1 MSARYMKRSTR
12 VSGLWILICVVLAL
26 AVGTVA
32 YFWVTQGRFPL
43 APGASQAGSEP
54 ADSQE
59 GAAAGISFAP
69 ESSAA
74 ASSVSASSTVM
85 NALVYTNDEYGFTF
99 ALPQDFE
106 GYTILKG
113 EWEGTDIQNTG
124 SKARVFQGPQ
134 ITIRDPRWTSEVP
147 RQDIPIMI
155 LTAEQ
160 WNQLQNGEFS
170 IGAAPV
176 NPTEL
181 GQNSKYVFAL
191 PARYNYAF
199 PEGYEEVQ
207 NILDASPLA
216 AFEPSLKKQ
225 S

>member
-1 MSARYMKRSTR
+1 MSARYMKKPIR
-12 VSGLWILICVVLAL
+12 VSRLWILICVVLAL
-26 AVGTVA
+26 VVGTIA

-43 APGASQAGSEP
+43 APAASQAGSEP
-54 ADSQE
+54 VSSQQNS
-59 GAAAGISFAP
+59 AAGISSAL
-69 ESSAA
+69 ESSASA
-74 ASSVSASSTVM
+74 DSGSSSSAVM
-85 NALVYTNDEYGFTF
+85 NALTYTNKEYGFTF

-106 GYTILKG
+106 GYTILNE
-113 EWEGTDIQNTG
+113 EWEGTDIKNTA
-124 SKARVFQGPQ
+124 SKARVFKGPQ
-134 ITIRDPRWTSEVP
+134 ITIRDPRWTSQVP

-155 LTAEQ
+155 LTVDQ

-176 NPTEL
+176 NPSEL

-207 NILDASPLA
+207 TILDGSPLA
-216 AFEPSLKKQ
+216 AFEPTSKK
-225 S
+225 

>member
-1 MSARYMKRSTR
+1 MSARYMKKSIK
-12 VSGLWILICVVLAL
+12 VSRLWILICVVLAL
-26 AVGTVA
+26 VVGTIA

-43 APGASQAGSEP
+43 APAASQAGSEP
-54 ADSQE
+54 VSSQQNST
-59 GAAAGISFAP
+59 AGISSAL
-69 ESSAA
+69 ESSASA
-74 ASSVSASSTVM
+74 DSGSSSSAVM
-85 NALVYTNDEYGFTF
+85 NALTYTNKEYGFTF

-106 GYTILKG
+106 GYTILNE
-113 EWEGTDIQNTG
+113 EWEGTDIKNTA
-124 SKARVFQGPQ
+124 SKARVFKGPQ
-134 ITIRDPRWTSEVP
+134 ITIRDPRWTSQVP

-155 LTAEQ
+155 LTVDQ

-176 NPTEL
+176 NPSEL

-207 NILDASPLA
+207 TILDGSPLA
-216 AFEPSLKKQ
+216 AFEPTSKK
-225 S
+225 

>member
-1 MSARYMKRSTR
+1 MSARYMKKSIR
-12 VSGLWILICVVLAL
+12 VSRLWILICVVLAL
-26 AVGTVA
+26 VVGTIA

-43 APGASQAGSEP
+43 APAASQAGSEP
-54 ADSQE
+54 VSSQE
-59 GAAAGISFAP
+59 NSAAGISSAL
-69 ESSAA
+69 ESSASA
-74 ASSVSASSTVM
+74 DSGSSSSAVM
-85 NALVYTNDEYGFTF
+85 NALTYTNKEYGFTF

-106 GYTILKG
+106 GYTILNE
-113 EWEGTDIQNTG
+113 EWEGTDIKNTA
-124 SKARVFQGPQ
+124 SKARVFKGPQ
-134 ITIRDPRWTSEVP
+134 ITIRDPRWTSQVP

-155 LTAEQ
+155 LTVDQ

-176 NPTEL
+176 NPSEL

-207 NILDASPLA
+207 TILDGSPLA
-216 AFEPSLKKQ
+216 AFEPTSKK
-225 S
+225 

>member
-1 MSARYMKRSTR
+1 MSARYMKKPIR
-12 VSGLWILICVVLAL
+12 VSRLWILICVVLAL
-26 AVGTVA
+26 VVGTIA

-43 APGASQAGSEP
+43 APAASQAGSEP
-54 ADSQE
+54 VSSQQNS
-59 GAAAGISFAP
+59 AAGISSAL
-69 ESSAA
+69 ESSASA
-74 ASSVSASSTVM
+74 DSGSSSSAVM
-85 NALVYTNDEYGFTF
+85 NALTYTNKEYGFTF

-106 GYTILKG
+106 GYTIRTE
-113 EWEGTDIQNTG
+113 EWEGPDSKNTA
-124 SKARVFQGPQ
+124 SKARVFKGPQ
-134 ITIRDPRWTSEVP
+134 ITIRDPRWTSQVP

-155 LTAEQ
+155 LTVDQ

-176 NPTEL
+176 NPSEL

-207 NILDASPLA
+207 TILDGSPLA
-216 AFEPSLKKQ
+216 AFEPTSKK
-225 S
+225 

>member
-1 MSARYMKRSTR
+1 MSARYMKKSIK
-12 VSGLWILICVVLAL
+12 VSRLWILICVVLAL
-26 AVGTVA
+26 VVGTIA

-43 APGASQAGSEP
+43 APAASQAGSEP
-54 ADSQE
+54 VSSQQNS
-59 GAAAGISFAP
+59 AAGISSAL
-69 ESSAA
+69 ESSASA
-74 ASSVSASSTVM
+74 DSGSSSSAVM
-85 NALVYTNDEYGFTF
+85 NALTYTNKEYGFTF

-106 GYTILKG
+106 GYTILNE
-113 EWEGTDIQNTG
+113 EWEGTDIKNTA
-124 SKARVFQGPQ
+124 SKARVFKGPQ
-134 ITIRDPRWTSEVP
+134 ITIRDPRWTSQVP

-155 LTAEQ
+155 LTVDQ

-176 NPTEL
+176 NPSEL

-207 NILDASPLA
+207 TILDGSPLA
-216 AFEPSLKKQ
+216 AFEPTSKK
-225 S
+225 

>member
-1 MSARYMKRSTR
+1 MSARYMKKSIK
-12 VSGLWILICVVLAL
+12 VSRLWILICVVLAL
-26 AVGTVA
+26 VVGTIA

-43 APGASQAGSEP
+43 APAASQAGSEP
-54 ADSQE
+54 VSSQQNST
-59 GAAAGISFAP
+59 AGISSAL
-69 ESSAA
+69 ESSASA
-74 ASSVSASSTVM
+74 NSGSSSSAVM
-85 NALVYTNDEYGFTF
+85 NALTYTNKEYGFTF

-106 GYTILKG
+106 GYTILNE
-113 EWEGTDIQNTG
+113 EWEGTDIKNTA
-124 SKARVFQGPQ
+124 SKARVFKGPQ
-134 ITIRDPRWTSEVP
+134 ITIRDPRWTSQVP

-155 LTAEQ
+155 LTVDQ

-176 NPTEL
+176 NPSEL

-207 NILDASPLA
+207 TILDGSPLA
-216 AFEPSLKKQ
+216 AFEPTSKK
-225 S
+225 